1 MVAEVD
7 KPKNKLNDIAF
18 YLLMSILG
26 FTVLFTIGFLFYSIF
41 FG

>member
-1 MVAEVD
+1 MATETE

-18 YLLMSILG
+18 YFLMSILG
-26 FTVLFTIGFLFYSIF
+26 FTVLFTVGFLIYSVL